1 MPSPALAPAPTAP
14 AADTA
19 DASPVVLRSIT
30 QRFGKHTALSDVSLA
45 LPAGRIIGLLGRNGA
60 GKTTLL
66 HIAAGL
72 LPPTSG
78 ACTTLG
84 TPSGKL
90 DTPQLTRLGLV
101 QQEGRYLE
109 WMTVRQ
115 HLDFNASFYPSWDR
129 DLEKRLLEA
138 LELDPKRKIV
148 QLSPG
153 DRQKVGI
160 LLGTC
165 HRPALLL
172 LDEPISSLD
181 PIVRRRLL
189 DFLLELLRDD
199 GTTVVIS
206 SHILNDV
213 EKIVDWVVAL
223 EAGELVEN
231 SPFDLLQESY
241 AEWTLTSAAGALP
254 PSFAEPFVLQQ
265 QSNGHQAV
273 LRVRTTDTEAA
284 ARLAAAHRAELRTR
298 PLNLDEMFPLLT
310 DQRRRRS

>member
-1 MPSPALAPAPTAP
+1 MNALAPTAP
-14 AADTA
+14 VAAPT
-19 DASPVVLRSIT
+19 DAAPVVFRSVR
-30 QRFGKHTALSDVSLA
+30 QCFGTHTALRDLSLE

-72 LPPTSG
+72 LPPTAG
-78 ACTTLG
+78 ECLTLD

-115 HLDFNASFYPSWDR
+115 HLDFNASFYPRWDR
-129 DLEKRLLEA
+129 DLERRLLEA

-172 LDEPISSLD
+172 LDEPMSALD

-213 EKIVDWVVAL
+213 ERIVDWIVAL
-223 EAGELVEN
+223 ETGELVEN

-254 PSFAEPFVLQQ
+254 ASFAEPFVLGRQ
-265 QSNGHQAV
+265 GDARQAV

-310 DQRRRRS
+310 DQRRKPS

>member
-1 MPSPALAPAPTAP
+1 MNALAPTAP
-14 AADTA
+14 VAAPT
-19 DASPVVLRSIT
+19 DAAPVVFRSVR
-30 QRFGKHTALSDVSLA
+30 QCFGTHTALRDLSLE

-72 LPPTSG
+72 LPPTAG
-78 ACTTLG
+78 ECLTLD

-115 HLDFNASFYPSWDR
+115 HLDFNASFYPRWDR
-129 DLEKRLLEA
+129 DLERRLLEA

-213 EKIVDWVVAL
+213 ERIVDWIVAL
-223 EAGELVEN
+223 ETGELVEN

-254 PSFAEPFVLQQ
+254 ASFAEPFVLGRQ
-265 QSNGHQAV
+265 GDARQAV

-310 DQRRRRS
+310 DQRRKPS

>member
-1 MPSPALAPAPTAP
+1 MPASALAAP
-14 AADTA
+14 ATA
-19 DASPVVLRSIT
+19 VSPLLVRAVT
-30 QRFGKHTALSDVSLA
+30 QRFGQQTALREVSLEI
-45 LPAGRIIGLLGRNGA
+45 PAGRIVGLLGRNGA

-72 LPPTSG
+72 LLPTEG

-84 TPSGKL
+84 TASGIL

-115 HLDFNASFYPSWDR
+115 HLDFNASFYPRWDR
-129 DLEKRLLEA
+129 TLESRLLEA

-148 QLSPG
+148 QLSTG

-160 LLGTC
+160 LLGVC

-181 PIVRRRLL
+181 PIVRKRML

-213 EKIVDWVVAL
+213 EKVVDWIVAL
-223 EAGELVEN
+223 DAGAVVED
-231 SPFDLLQESY
+231 SPFDSLQESF
-241 AEWTLTSAAGALP
+241 AEWTLTCPAGALP
-254 PSFAEPFVLQQ
+254 TTFAEPFILSRQG
-265 QSNGHQAV
+265 NDRQAV
-273 LRVRTTDTEAA
+273 LRVRTSDTAAA
-284 ARLAAAHRAELRTR
+284 ARFAAAHQVEIKVR

-310 DQRRRRS
+310 SQRKKQS

>member
-1 MPSPALAPAPTAP
+1 MTAPALAPAPASP
-14 AADTA
+14 ALDSADT
-19 DASPVVLRSIT
+19 SPLVFRALTQHFGHRAALRNI
-30 QRFGKHTALSDVSLA
+30 SLA
-45 LPAGRIIGLLGRNGA
+45 LPAGRIIGLLGRNRA

-72 LPPTSG
+72 LPPTAG
-78 ACTTLG
+78 ECTTLG

-90 DTPQLTRLGLV
+90 DTPQLARLGLV

-129 DLEKRLLEA
+129 DLERRLLEA
-138 LELDPKRKIV
+138 LELEPARKIV

-160 LLGTC
+160 LLATC
-165 HRPALLL
+165 HRPTLLL
-172 LDEPISSLD
+172 LDEPMSALD

-189 DFLLELLRDD
+189 DFLLELLRED

-213 EKIVDWVVAL
+213 EKIVDWIVAL

-241 AEWTLTSAAGALP
+241 AEWTLASATGALP
-254 PSFAEPFVLQQ
+254 AAFAEPFVLSHQG
-265 QSNGHQAV
+265 NAHQAV
-273 LRVRTTDTEAA
+273 LRVRTSEPEAA
-284 ARLAAAHRAELRTR
+284 ARFAASYRAEIRTR

-310 DQRRRRS
+310 DQRRRRA

>member
-1 MPSPALAPAPTAP
+1 MSSTDSAPTA
-14 AADTA
+14 AAPLA
-19 DASPVVLRSIT
+19 LSAVT
-30 QRFGKHTALSDVSLA
+30 QRFGKQTALRDVTLDI
-45 LPAGRIIGLLGRNGA
+45 PAGRIVGLLGRNGA

-66 HIAAGL
+66 HVAAGL
-72 LPPTSG
+72 LLPTEG

-84 TPSGKL
+84 IASGKL

-115 HLDFNASFYPSWDR
+115 HLDFNASFYPRWDR

-148 QLSPG
+148 QLSTG

-160 LLGTC
+160 LLGVC

-181 PIVRRRLL
+181 PIVRKRML
-189 DFLLELLRDD
+189 DFLLELLRED

-213 EKIVDWVVAL
+213 EKVVDWIVAL
-223 EAGELVEN
+223 DAGAIVED
-231 SPFDLLQESY
+231 SPFDSLQESF
-241 AEWTLTSAAGALP
+241 AEWTLTSTNGALP
-254 PSFAEPFVLQQ
+254 AAFAEPFILSRQG
-265 QSNGHQAV
+265 NHRQAV
-273 LRVRTTDTEAA
+273 LRVRTADPSAA
-284 ARLAAAHRAELRTR
+284 ARFAAAHHVELRAR

-310 DQRRRRS
+310 SQRRKS

>member
-1 MPSPALAPAPTAP
+1 MPSPALASAPTAP
-14 AADTA
+14 IAESAAGA
-19 DASPVVLRSIT
+19 PVVFRSIT
-30 QRFGKHTALSDVSLA
+30 QRFGQHTALSDVSLD

-66 HIAAGL
+66 HIAAGV

-78 ACTTLG
+78 SCTTLG
-84 TPSGKL
+84 TASLDL
-90 DTPQLTRLGLV
+90 DTPQLSRLGLV

-115 HLDFNASFYPSWDR
+115 HLDFNASFYPRWDR

-172 LDEPISSLD
+172 LDEPMSALD

-199 GTTVVIS
+199 GATVVVS

-213 EKIVDWVVAL
+213 EKIVDWIVAL

-241 AEWTLTSAAGALP
+241 AEWTLTSANGGLP
-254 PSFAEPFVLQQ
+254 PCFPEPFVLSS
-265 QSNGHQAV
+265 QSDAHQAV
-273 LRVRTTDTEAA
+273 LRVRTADPEAA
-284 ARLAAAHRAELRTR
+284 ARFAAAHHAELRTR

-310 DQRRRRS
+310 DQRRRRA

>member
-1 MPSPALAPAPTAP
+1 MNALAPTAP
-14 AADTA
+14 VAAPT
-19 DASPVVLRSIT
+19 DAAPVVFRSVR
-30 QRFGKHTALSDVSLA
+30 QCFGTHTALRDLSLE

-78 ACTTLG
+78 TCTTLG
-84 TPSGKL
+84 TPSGHL
-90 DTPQLTRLGLV
+90 DTPQLTGLGMV

-115 HLDFNASFYPSWDR
+115 HLDFNASFYPRWDR
-129 DLEKRLLEA
+129 DLERRLLEA

-172 LDEPISSLD
+172 LDEPMSALD

-213 EKIVDWVVAL
+213 ERIVDWIVAL
-223 EAGELVEN
+223 ETGELVEN

-254 PSFAEPFVLQQ
+254 ASFAEPFVLGRQ
-265 QSNGHQAV
+265 GDARQAV

-310 DQRRRRS
+310 DQRRKPS

>member
-1 MPSPALAPAPTAP
+1 MTSTSLAPASVHD
-14 AADTA
+14 DTA
-19 DASPVVLRSIT
+19 EASTSPLVLRGLT
-30 QRFGKHTALSDVSLA
+30 QRFGKHTALSDVSLD

-66 HIAAGL
+66 HLAAGL
-72 LPPTSG
+72 LVPTAGTS
-78 ACTTLG
+78 TTLG
-84 TPSGKL
+84 TPSQKL

-115 HLDFNASFYPSWDR
+115 HLDFNASFYPRWDKS
-129 DLEKRLLEA
+129 LEIRLLDA
-138 LELDPKRKIV
+138 LELDAKRKIV

-160 LLGTC
+160 LLGVC
-165 HRPALLL
+165 HRPSLLL
-172 LDEPISSLD
+172 LDEPISALD

-213 EKIVDWVVAL
+213 EKIVDWIVAL
-223 EAGELVEN
+223 DAGTLVEN
-231 SPFDLLQESY
+231 AAFDTIQESF
-241 AEWTLTSAAGALP
+241 AEWTLTSAEGRLP
-254 PSFAEPFVLQQ
+254 ERFAEPFILQQ
-265 QSNGHQAV
+265 QNDARQAV
-273 LRVRTTDTEAA
+273 LRVRTTDTNTAERFAA
-284 ARLAAAHRAELRTR
+284 THRVQLRTR

-310 DQRRRRS
+310 RAQDWNR

>member
-1 MPSPALAPAPTAP
+1 MTSPAFASAPIPSTAATPLAFEA
-14 AADTA
+14 
-19 DASPVVLRSIT
+19 IT
-30 QRFGKHTALSDVSLA
+30 QRFGSHTALRDVSLA

-72 LPPTSG
+72 LPPTAG
-78 ACTTLG
+78 ECTTLG

-115 HLDFNASFYPSWDR
+115 HLDFNASFYPRWDR
-129 DLEKRLLEA
+129 DLERRLLEA

-172 LDEPISSLD
+172 LDEPMSSLD

-199 GTTVVIS
+199 GATVVIS

-213 EKIVDWVVAL
+213 EKIVDWIVAL

-241 AEWTLTSAAGALP
+241 AEWTLTSTNGALP
-254 PSFAEPFVLQQ
+254 AAFAEPFVLSRQ
-265 QSNGHQAV
+265 GDARQAI
-273 LRVRTTDTEAA
+273 LRVRTSDTEAA
-284 ARLAAAHRAELRTR
+284 ARFAAAHHAEIRTR

-310 DQRRRRS
+310 SQRSRRA